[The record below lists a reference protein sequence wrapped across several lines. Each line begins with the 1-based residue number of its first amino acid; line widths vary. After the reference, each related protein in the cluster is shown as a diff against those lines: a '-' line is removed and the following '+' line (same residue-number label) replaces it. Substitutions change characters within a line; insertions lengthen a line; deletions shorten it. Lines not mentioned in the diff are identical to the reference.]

1 MLNTICIARPSLL
14 LVYVCRPT
22 APNLPYKMI
31 PGFNQGRRTTSRS
44 TDLLS
49 ARRNWLLGVGY
60 ASFPQSTLHCAK
72 HQCQGE
78 TQQSSPSAPRPGHL
92 TGAPNSQRNQRATQQ
107 SSPSAPRPG
116 HLTGA
121 PTRRGTRE
129 LSGSQCL
136 CSYQRYQT
144 DPTKGQNRRSFDI
157 QRTRPRRCLLQR

>member
-92 TGAPNSQRNQRATQQ
+92 TGAP
-107 SSPSAPRPG
+107 
-116 HLTGA
+116 
-121 PTRRGTRE
+121 TRRGTRE
-129 LSGSQCL
+129 LSGSQSL